1 MYSPSEQYSPS
12 PRPKHNL
19 RAKYSPSITCSRP
32 TLDKEKFDV
41 AEPLYQGLKSPP
53 KDRSRNISHRPQST
67 VQELRIRNYVSHLKT
82 ADPVYKLLNNRL
94 VNKNL
99 MSPTFD
105 KRRNTDQVQSASNT
119 DICVDFNDLKIPIK
133 EILSVRKH
141 RTDEQID

>member
-1 MYSPSEQYSPS
+1 
-12 PRPKHNL
+12 
-19 RAKYSPSITCSRP
+19 
-32 TLDKEKFDV
+32 
-41 AEPLYQGLKSPP
+41 
-53 KDRSRNISHRPQST
+53 
-67 VQELRIRNYVSHLKT
+67 
-82 ADPVYKLLNNRL
+82 
-94 VNKNL
+94 